1 MRVNCKYCSK
11 NFISNMIL
19 SKHISSEHPGEVNDI
34 PVEKEPEDQQQQ
46 ENNVLSDSLKVLYS
60 DVEGEISQKNET
72 SEEKDDKKKIKKENN
87 GKLYACDECERTFNH
102 PSSLMYHKES
112 VHNDGRRFICCKCGK
127 SFTHKQLLQR
137 HQMVH
142 SDSR

>member
-1 MRVNCKYCSK
+1 M
-11 NFISNMIL
+11 
-19 SKHISSEHPGEVNDI
+19 D
-34 PVEKEPEDQQQQ
+34 EKEGEKIEDQSLQGN
-46 ENNVLSDSLKVLYS
+46 EFSDSFKVLYNVLEG
-60 DVEGEISQKNET
+60 DQGVKVEVNEDK
-72 SEEKDDKKKIKKENN
+72 EDKKKIKKENC

-112 VHNDGRRFICCKCGK
+112 VHNDGRRFVCSKCGK